1 VTTLGNST
9 VPASDLAG
17 RRALVTGAGQGVG
30 RAVSLALAGCGAAVA
45 VNDYVIGRAE
55 STVAAIRAAGG
66 AASALPFDV
75 SDLPA
80 VQAAVG
86 AAGPFDVLVNNAGNG
101 GAAGWTAMVPFAETD
116 PRDWA
121 GTISVNFFGVLNCT
135 HSVLPGMIGARWG
148 RVVTVISDAGRVGE
162 PNLAVYGAAK
172 AAAAGLT
179 RTVAKEVGRYGITA
193 NNVSLATIVPP
204 SSPEPP
210 DAAARLKKY
219 VIRRFGT
226 PEDAAALVAFLAS
239 PASGWITGQTYPVNG
254 GYSLNL

>member
-1 VTTLGNST
+1 VTG
-9 VPASDLAG
+9 PAAGLAG

-30 RAVSLALAGCGAAVA
+30 RAVALALAGLGAAVA
-45 VNDYVIGRAE
+45 VNDYDAARAE
-55 STVAAIRAAGG
+55 AVVAVIRAAGG
-66 AASALPFDV
+66 EASASPFDV

-86 AAGPFDVLVNNAGNG
+86 AAGPLDVLVNNAGNA
-101 GAAGWTAMVPFAETD
+101 GAAGWAEMVPFAETD
-116 PRDWA
+116 PGDWA
-121 GTISVNFFGVLNCT
+121 GTIGVNFFGVLHCT
-135 HSVLPGMIGARWG
+135 HSVLPGMIGAGWG
-148 RVVTVISDAGRVGE
+148 RVITIISDAGRVGE

-179 RTVAKEVGRYGITA
+179 RTIAREVGRYGITA
-193 NNVSLATIVPP
+193 NNVTLATVLPP
-204 SSPEPP
+204 GAPEPA

-226 PEDAAALVAFLAS
+226 PEDVAALVAFLAS

>member
-1 VTTLGNST
+1 MTG
-9 VPASDLAG
+9 PAADLAG

-30 RAVSLALAGCGAAVA
+30 RAVALALAGLGAAVA
-45 VNDYVIGRAE
+45 VNDYVADRAE

-66 AASALPFDV
+66 EASALPFDV

-80 VQAAVG
+80 VRAAVG
-86 AAGPFDVLVNNAGNG
+86 RAGPFDVLVNNAGNG
-101 GAAGWTAMVPFAETD
+101 GAAGWAAMVPFAETD

-121 GTISVNFFGVLNCT
+121 GTIGVNFFGVLHCT
-135 HSVLPGMIGARWG
+135 HSVLPGMIAAGWG
-148 RVVTVISDAGRVGE
+148 RIITIISDAGRVGE
-162 PNLAVYGAAK
+162 SDLAVYGAAK
-172 AAAAGLT
+172 AGAAGLT

-193 NNVSLATIVPP
+193 NNVALASIQPP
-204 SSPEPP
+204 GAPEPP

-226 PEDAAALVAFLAS
+226 PEDAAALAAFLAG